1 MKLLVDVGVGQAV
14 EEWLRAQGH
23 DVLAVRDLDPRLP
36 DEEILEQA
44 VREHRLILTMDKD
57 FGELVHRSGKRHAG
71 VLLLR
76 LEAADSQAK
85 VAVVQWIFERHGTKL
100 LEKFAVYRRGRLR
113 IRPKTV

>member
-1 MKLLVDVGVGQAV
+1 VKLLADVGVGKAV
-14 EEWLRAQGH
+14 EDWLRAQGH

-76 LEAADSQAK
+76 LEAADSRTK
-85 VAVVQWIFERHGTKL
+85 VEVVRRIFERHGTKL
-100 LEKFAVYRRGRLR
+100 PGKFAVYRRGRLR
-113 IRPKTV
+113 IRKGV